1 MEIEEEHGFEGYETN
16 TEKRKVMM
24 CQVSRCQAGN
34 SENHPCSV
42 CRQGV
47 GFNSFMYVACYR
59 WVDKGCSGIS
69 GRLRNNAISI
79 VDVFSIKL
87 C

>member
-1 MEIEEEHGFEGYETN
+1 MRED

-24 CQVSRCQAGN
+24 CQVSRYPAGN
-34 SENHPCSV
+34 SKNHPCSV

-47 GFNSFMYVACYR
+47 GCNSILCVACYR
-59 WVDKGCSGIS
+59 WVHKGCSSIS
-69 GRLRNNAISI
+69 GRLRNIAISI
-79 VDVFSIKL
+79 VNVFPIKF

>member
-1 MEIEEEHGFEGYETN
+1 MREG

-24 CQVSRCQAGN
+24 CQAAGVRL
-34 SENHPCSV
+34 EIQKKHPCSV
-42 CRQGV
+42 CRQSV
-47 GFNSFMYVACYR
+47 GCNSIMCVACYR
-59 WVDKGCSGIS
+59 WVHKGCSGIS

>member
-1 MEIEEEHGFEGYETN
+1 MDLKGMRVN

-24 CQVSRCQAGN
+24 CQVSRCPAGN

-47 GFNSFMYVACYR
+47 GCNSIMCVACYR
-59 WVDKGCSGIS
+59 WVHKGCSGIS